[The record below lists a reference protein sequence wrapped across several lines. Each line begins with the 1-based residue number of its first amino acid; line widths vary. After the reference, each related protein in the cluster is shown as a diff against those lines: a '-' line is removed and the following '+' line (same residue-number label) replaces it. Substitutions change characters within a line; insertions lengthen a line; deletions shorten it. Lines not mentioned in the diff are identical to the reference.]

1 MAVAEPNMATSVVMR
16 RLYALRG
23 FWGSAIMQAQPP
35 RVQHKIPSLCWTLG
49 GCACVLGEIRGAPK
63 FLKKVAAAART
74 FCRTQAAAK
83 ICRPARHFARLT
95 ALAQRLIQ
103 PHLCRRR
110 RTGAGPWAN
119 WPSARSA
126 AATRGC
132 AWTRSER
139 SAGWAA
145 ARAAVFDDALHWP
158 RLVTVHVVI
167 V

>member
-1 MAVAEPNMATSVVMR
+1 MRTPPPAVSLEGCTSI
-16 RLYALRG
+16 LE
-23 FWGSAIMQAQPP
+23 Q
-35 RVQHKIPSLCWTLG
+35 
-49 GCACVLGEIRGAPK
+49 IRGAPK
-63 FLKKVAAAART
+63 FPTKIAAAARS

-83 ICRPARHFARLT
+83 VCRPARHFARLT

-145 ARAAVFDDALHWP
+145 ARAAVFDDALQWP